1 MTDQTTPVEDPVEDK
16 DPKLPE
22 RLPILPL
29 HETALYPKMVLPL
42 VVMQGDSVRLV
53 DEAMQKNRIVGLLV
67 ARADEEDNDVE
78 EKEKKAT
85 LDPAKDLFQIGTSAM
100 IMKMAKQDNQTQMVV
115 QGISRFKV
123 EAFEQEKPYLVARVT
138 YIDETETKG
147 KEIQALM
154 NTLVN
159 IFTRVVELSP
169 GLPSEVGTM
178 SKSIQ
183 EPGTLANMV
192 ASTINVP
199 AVEKQAVLEIDDVK
213 KRLRHVSRMVNRQ
226 LEILELGNKIQ
237 SQVKGDMEKTQ
248 REYYLRQQ
256 LKAIREELGET
267 DDTNVELEEYR
278 TKITELDLPDD
289 ARKEAERELDRLGR
303 MHPSSAEYSVA
314 TTYLDWITS
323 LPWHAS
329 TEDNLDIKEARRILD
344 ADHYGLEKAK

>member
-1 MTDQTTPVEDPVEDK
+1 MTDQKTPVEEK
-16 DPKLPE
+16 RQKLPE

-67 ARADEEDNDVE
+67 ARVTGEDESTEDTDA
-78 EKEKKAT
+78 EKEKAAT
-85 LDPAKDLFQIGTSAM
+85 LDPRKDLFQIGTSAM

-123 EAFEQEKPYLVARVT
+123 LDFEQEKPYLVARVA
-138 YIDETETKG
+138 YIEEQEAKG
-147 KEIQALM
+147 KEIEALM
-154 NTLVN
+154 TNLVN
-159 IFTRVVELSP
+159 MFTRVVELSP

-183 EPGTLANMV
+183 EAGTLANMV

-199 AVEKQAVLEIDDVK
+199 AVEKQAVLEIDDIK
-213 KRLRHVSRMVNRQ
+213 KRLRHVTRMVGQQ
-226 LEILELGNKIQ
+226 LEILELGNKIKT
-237 SQVKGDMEKTQ
+237 QVKGDMEKTQ

-278 TKITELDLPDD
+278 AKIVEKQLPEE
-289 ARKEAERELDRLGR
+289 ARKEAERELERLGR
-303 MHPSSAEYSVA
+303 MHPSSAEYTVA
-314 TTYLDWITS
+314 TTYLEWITA
-323 LPWHAS
+323 LP
-329 TEDNLDIKEARRILD
+329 
-344 ADHYGLEKAK
+344 